1 MGSGRRARDRE
12 EEHVLKGV
20 AAGLI
25 GGLVASFVMNEFQAL
40 WSKVSESMKEPQGNN
55 SSGQEGQKS
64 KGGRQSQGGGSSGG
78 RGEGQQSSEGGR
90 QAHGGEQGQGSGG
103 GEEQEPATVK
113 AAEAI
118 SEGVFGHELTKKEKP
133 AAGEAVHYAM
143 GGASGAIYGALAEL
157 VPSVTVGAGIP
168 FGTAV
173 WFVADEA
180 AVPALGLSKAPTEY
194 PLSTHAYALVSHFV
208 YGLTTD
214 IVRRAVRSW
223 L

>member
-1 MGSGRRARDRE
+1 MGSRGRGGARGE
-12 EEHVLKGV
+12 SNVLKGA
-20 AAGLI
+20 AAGLA
-25 GGLVASFVMNEFQAL
+25 GGLVASLVMNEFQAL
-40 WSKVSESMKEPQGNN
+40 WGKVSERTKESQGAN
-55 SSGQEGQKS
+55 SAVQ
-64 KGGRQSQGGGSSGG
+64 GGRQS
-78 RGEGQQSSEGGR
+78 R
-90 QAHGGEQGQGSGG
+90 GG

-118 SEGVFGHELTKKEKP
+118 SEGVFDHELTKKEKP
-133 AAGEAVHYAM
+133 VAGEAVHYAM
-143 GGASGAIYGALAEL
+143 GATSGTLYGALAEL
-157 VPSVTVGAGIP
+157 VPAAAAGAGIP

-173 WFVADEA
+173 WLVADEA

-214 IVRRAVRSW
+214 LVRRAVRSR